1 MDPFPLFIREC
12 RVTQESWKEPLDS
25 VGRFRYSRASSSATR
40 FWSSCSSPYASLS
53 NSITPFCFLIQT
65 PHDLV
70 TIFSIPSSF
79 FPFPP
84 LKPQDPFRIPAI
96 PCIISYGRLSSPWL
110 EEQRRKGEKCLEIKY
125 IQNKP
130 YVYRSTSVYDKTTKS
145 PKKVSTYLGRLT
157 KEAGLIPKGSRGSRP
172 LPPRTIREYGNA
184 ALMTEEFADLLPVL
198 QDAFPAC
205 WQELVV
211 LT

>member
-1 MDPFPLFIREC
+1 
-12 RVTQESWKEPLDS
+12 
-25 VGRFRYSRASSSATR
+25 
-40 FWSSCSSPYASLS
+40 
-53 NSITPFCFLIQT
+53 
-65 PHDLV
+65 
-70 TIFSIPSSF
+70 
-79 FPFPP
+79 
-84 LKPQDPFRIPAI
+84 
-96 PCIISYGRLSSPWL
+96 
-110 EEQRRKGEKCLEIKY
+110 EKCLEIKY

-157 KEAGLIPKGSRGSRP
+157 KEAGLIPKGSRGRRP

>member
-1 MDPFPLFIREC
+1 MEDW
-12 RVTQESWKEPLDS
+12 V
-25 VGRFRYSRASSSATR
+25 RA
-40 FWSSCSSPYASLS
+40 
-53 NSITPFCFLIQT
+53 
-65 PHDLV
+65 
-70 TIFSIPSSF
+70 
-79 FPFPP
+79 
-84 LKPQDPFRIPAI
+84 
-96 PCIISYGRLSSPWL
+96 WL

-130 YVYRSTSVYDKTTKS
+130 YVYRSTSVYDRTAKS

-184 ALMTEEFADLLPVL
+184 ALMREEFTDLLPVL
-198 QDAFPAC
+198 QDAFPAF

-211 LT
+211 LTFTRVTGYTPLSRVADARGWNSTTSLISNLTVTQERSPGY